1 MEQKLKTQENTM
13 NLYHADC
20 FITRCIT
27 GYILFKMTKAIH
39 QGFESFFSQEE
50 GTEFMM
56 IDGDL
61 ENIIISMVL
70 KMQFILFCI

>member
-1 MEQKLKTQENTM
+1 M
-13 NLYHADC
+13 NFFHADY
-20 FITRCIT
+20 FITCCIS
-27 GYILFKMTKAIH
+27 GHILFKMTKAIH

-56 IDGDL
+56 IDCDL

-70 KMQFILFCI
+70 KMQFILFSI